1 MYPEWEHEL
10 LDAKSLRRAMSVG
23 GLRFEVGSSVVKE
36 PGSFPNLS
44 LHIQVLNLKILM
56 GSEIFLTLAV
66 KMLRT

>member
-1 MYPEWEHEL
+1 
-10 LDAKSLRRAMSVG
+10 MSVG